1 MKKLLLF
8 FLLIA
13 QIALAQQ
20 INVLSIEKIKATDT
34 GGYFYPKISPD
45 NQFILMT
52 RGNYSGLYQYSPVS
66 KSLKTLNEDP
76 GAGYKVQISDDG
88 NTVLYNKTELIRK
101 LRHNSLISQTISNGE
116 KKVLGAPT
124 REQITGKMVNS
135 NPVYVKNRSLVKSNS
150 VKPTDNLYLITIEN
164 QKMVLYKNGVR
175 AELTPSGANASYI
188 WPSISPDNKNIVY
201 TVTGKGT
208 YVCSVTGKN
217 VTSLGKLNAPS
228 WAGNKFVVGMDDRDD
243 GEKLISSSLI
253 ITSIDGKLR
262 KKLETPTGIN
272 AMYPSASKDGSRI
285 AFNTDRG
292 EVYLMQVEFK

>member
-8 FLLIA
+8 FLVLA

-20 INVLSIEKIKATDT
+20 VNVLSIEKIKASDT

-116 KKVLGAPT
+116 KKVLVAPT

-228 WAGNKFVVGMDDRDD
+228 WAGNRYVVGMDDRDD

>member
-8 FLLIA
+8 FLVIA

-116 KKVLGAPT
+116 KKVLVAPT

-228 WAGNKFVVGMDDRDD
+228 WAGNRYVIGMDDRDD

>member
-8 FLLIA
+8 FLVIA

-20 INVLSIEKIKATDT
+20 VNVLSIEKIKATDT

-116 KKVLGAPT
+116 KKVLVAPT

>member
-1 MKKLLLF
+1 MKQLLIF
-8 FLLIA
+8 FLM
-13 QIALAQQ
+13 LAQFAHSQ
-20 INVLSIEKIKATDT
+20 QMKVISVEKIKAADR

-116 KKVLGAPT
+116 KKVLVAPT

-175 AELTPSGANASYI
+175 TELTPSGANASYI

-228 WAGNKFVVGMDDRDD
+228 WAGNRYVVGMDDRDD

>member
-116 KKVLGAPT
+116 KKVLVAPT

-228 WAGNKFVVGMDDRDD
+228 WAGNRYVVGMDDRDD

>member
-8 FLLIA
+8 FLVIA

-20 INVLSIEKIKATDT
+20 VNVLSIEKIKATDT

-116 KKVLGAPT
+116 KKVLVAPT

-175 AELTPSGANASYI
+175 TELTPSGANASYI

>member
-8 FLLIA
+8 FLVIA

-20 INVLSIEKIKATDT
+20 VNVLSIEKIKATDT

-116 KKVLGAPT
+116 KKVLVAPT

-228 WAGNKFVVGMDDRDD
+228 WAGNRYVVGMDDRDD

-262 KKLETPTGIN
+262 KKLETPTGNN

>member
-8 FLLIA
+8 FLVIA

-116 KKVLGAPT
+116 KKVLVAPT

-228 WAGNKFVVGMDDRDD
+228 WAGNRYVVGMDDRDD

>member
-116 KKVLGAPT
+116 KKVLVAPT

-175 AELTPSGANASYI
+175 TELTPSGANASYI

-228 WAGNKFVVGMDDRDD
+228 WAGNRYVVGMDDRDD

>member
-8 FLLIA
+8 FLVIA

-20 INVLSIEKIKATDT
+20 INVISIEKIKATDT

-116 KKVLGAPT
+116 KKVLVAPT

-228 WAGNKFVVGMDDRDD
+228 WAGNRYVVGMDDRDD

>member
-1 MKKLLLF
+1 
-8 FLLIA
+8 
-13 QIALAQQ
+13 
-20 INVLSIEKIKATDT
+20 
-34 GGYFYPKISPD
+34 
-45 NQFILMT
+45 
-52 RGNYSGLYQYSPVS
+52 
-66 KSLKTLNEDP
+66 
-76 GAGYKVQISDDG
+76 
-88 NTVLYNKTELIRK
+88 
-101 LRHNSLISQTISNGE
+101 
-116 KKVLGAPT
+116 
-124 REQITGKMVNS
+124 
-135 NPVYVKNRSLVKSNS
+135 
-150 VKPTDNLYLITIEN
+150 
-164 QKMVLYKNGVR
+164 MVLYKNGVR
-175 AELTPSGANASYI
+175 TELTPSGANASYI

-228 WAGNKFVVGMDDRDD
+228 WAGNRYVVGMDDRDD

>member
-116 KKVLGAPT
+116 KKVLVAPT

-228 WAGNKFVVGMDDRDD
+228 WAGNRYVIGMDDRDD

>member
-8 FLLIA
+8 FLVIA

-116 KKVLGAPT
+116 KKVLVAPT

-175 AELTPSGANASYI
+175 TELTPSGANASYI

>member
-8 FLLIA
+8 FLVIA

-116 KKVLGAPT
+116 KKVLVAPT

-135 NPVYVKNRSLVKSNS
+135 NPVYVKNRNLVKSNS

-217 VTSLGKLNAPS
+217 VTSLGKLNAPY
-228 WAGNKFVVGMDDRDD
+228 WAGNRYVVGMDDRDD

>member
-8 FLLIA
+8 FLVIA

-20 INVLSIEKIKATDT
+20 VNVLSIEKIKATDT

-116 KKVLGAPT
+116 KKVLVAPT

-135 NPVYVKNRSLVKSNS
+135 NPVSVKNRSLVKSNS

-228 WAGNKFVVGMDDRDD
+228 WAGNRYVVGMDDRDD

>member
-8 FLLIA
+8 FLVIA

-20 INVLSIEKIKATDT
+20 VNVLSIEKIKATDT

-116 KKVLGAPT
+116 KKVLVAPT

-228 WAGNKFVVGMDDRDD
+228 WAGNRYVIGMDDRDD

>member
-8 FLLIA
+8 FLVLA

-116 KKVLGAPT
+116 KKVLVAPT

-228 WAGNKFVVGMDDRDD
+228 WAGNRYVVGMDDRDD

>member
-8 FLLIA
+8 FLVIA

-20 INVLSIEKIKATDT
+20 VNVLSIEKIKATDT

-116 KKVLGAPT
+116 KKVLVAPT

-228 WAGNKFVVGMDDRDD
+228 WAGNRYVVGMDDRDD

-292 EVYLMQVEFK
+292 EVYLMHVEFK

>member
-8 FLLIA
+8 FLVIA

-20 INVLSIEKIKATDT
+20 VNVLSIEKIKATDT

-116 KKVLGAPT
+116 KKVLVAPT

-175 AELTPSGANASYI
+175 TELTPSGANASYI

-228 WAGNKFVVGMDDRDD
+228 WAGNRYVIGMDDRDD

>member
-8 FLLIA
+8 FLVLA

-20 INVLSIEKIKATDT
+20 VNVLSIEKIKATDT

-116 KKVLGAPT
+116 KKVLVAPT

-175 AELTPSGANASYI
+175 TELTPSGANASYI

>member
-8 FLLIA
+8 FLVIA

-116 KKVLGAPT
+116 KKVLVAPT

-292 EVYLMQVEFK
+292 EVYLMHVELK

>member
-8 FLLIA
+8 FLVIA

-20 INVLSIEKIKATDT
+20 VNVLSIEKIKATDT

-116 KKVLGAPT
+116 KKVLVAPT

-175 AELTPSGANASYI
+175 TELTPSGANASYI

-228 WAGNKFVVGMDDRDD
+228 WAGNRYVVGMDDRDD

>member
-8 FLLIA
+8 FLVIA

-116 KKVLGAPT
+116 KKVLVAPT

>member
-8 FLLIA
+8 FLVLA

-20 INVLSIEKIKATDT
+20 VNVLSIEKIKATDT

-116 KKVLGAPT
+116 KKVLVAPT

-175 AELTPSGANASYI
+175 TELTPSGANASYI

-228 WAGNKFVVGMDDRDD
+228 WAGNRYVVGMDDRDD

>member
-8 FLLIA
+8 FLVIA

-20 INVLSIEKIKATDT
+20 VNVLSIEKIKATDT

-45 NQFILMT
+45 NQFMLMT

-116 KKVLGAPT
+116 KKVLVAPT

-228 WAGNKFVVGMDDRDD
+228 WAGNRYVIGMDDRDD

>member
-8 FLLIA
+8 FLVLA
-13 QIALAQQ
+13 QTVLAQQ
-20 INVLSIEKIKATDT
+20 VNVLSIEKIKTTDT

-52 RGNYSGLYQYSPVS
+52 KGNYSGLYKYSLVN

-88 NTVLYNKTELIRK
+88 NTVLYNKIEFIRK
-101 LRHNSLISQTISNGE
+101 LRHNSLISQTIASGE
-116 KKVLGAPT
+116 KKVLVSPT
-124 REQITGKMVNS
+124 RDPLTARMVNS
-135 NPVYVKNRSLVKSNS
+135 RPVYVRSRNMIKSNS
-150 VKPTDNLYLITIEN
+150 QRRTDNLYVITIEN
-164 QKMVLYKNGVR
+164 RKMVLYNNGNR
-175 AELTPSGANASYI
+175 TELTPNGAELSYI
-188 WPSISPDNKNIVY
+188 WASISPDNKNIVY
-201 TVTGKGT
+201 TAAGKGT

-217 VTSLGKLNAPS
+217 VTSLGKLSAPS

-243 GEKLISSSLI
+243 GEKLISSSLVI
-253 ITSIDGKLR
+253 SSIDGKLR
-262 KKLETPTGIN
+262 KTLETPAGIN

-292 EVYLMQVEFK
+292 EVYLMHVELK

>member
-8 FLLIA
+8 FLVIA

-20 INVLSIEKIKATDT
+20 VNVLSIEKIKATDT

-116 KKVLGAPT
+116 KKVLVAAT

-228 WAGNKFVVGMDDRDD
+228 WAGNRYVVGMDDRDD

>member
-116 KKVLGAPT
+116 KKVLVAPT

-164 QKMVLYKNGVR
+164 QKMVLNKNGVR

-228 WAGNKFVVGMDDRDD
+228 WAGNRYVIGMDDRDD

>member
-8 FLLIA
+8 FLVLA

-116 KKVLGAPT
+116 KKVLVAPT

-228 WAGNKFVVGMDDRDD
+228 WAGNRYVIGMDDRDD

>member
-8 FLLIA
+8 FLVIA

-20 INVLSIEKIKATDT
+20 VNVLSIEQIKASDTD
-34 GGYFYPKISPD
+34 GYFYPKISPD

-116 KKVLGAPT
+116 KEVLVAPT

-228 WAGNKFVVGMDDRDD
+228 WAGNRYVVGMDDRDD

>member
-8 FLLIA
+8 FLVIA

-20 INVLSIEKIKATDT
+20 VNVLSIEKIKATDT

-116 KKVLGAPT
+116 KKVLVAPT

-228 WAGNKFVVGMDDRDD
+228 WAGNRYVVGMDDRDD

>member
-8 FLLIA
+8 FLVIA

-116 KKVLGAPT
+116 KKVLVAPT

-135 NPVYVKNRSLVKSNS
+135 NPVYVKNRNLVKSNS

-228 WAGNKFVVGMDDRDD
+228 WAGNRYVIGMDDRDD

-292 EVYLMQVEFK
+292 EVYLMHVELK

>member
-8 FLLIA
+8 FLVIA

-116 KKVLGAPT
+116 KKVLVAPT

-175 AELTPSGANASYI
+175 TELTPSGANASYI

-228 WAGNKFVVGMDDRDD
+228 WAGNRYVVGMDDRDD